1 MPDFPESGKFSI
13 ADLNV
18 VLGYPAGRQTK
29 LSESDVRVR
38 LMKREANTEIRLAAD
53 SYRKTLHITSI
64 TPNGNLRSIATGNG
78 WNSSTKLEFVIDGNG
93 AGTYGFYSTSSG
105 TPALIVNGTYPN
117 GLFLNN
123 YGYII
128 GKGGDGGAGG
138 SPANSSSDG
147 GPGSSGIGGGIAA
160 YFDSPSKIY
169 VWNIPSPGLG
179 GVLGGGGG
187 GGGGGTGGRQLY
199 VEGKNSATQGG
210 LGGGGGGG
218 LSTNPS
224 PSAGGAAGVNNG
236 GTGWING
243 TAGGASNTDP
253 QNPTPGVGGTGGF
266 INSNNYG
273 GNGGIGGGRGSA
285 GISGNT
291 GVGGAYYGGGSG
303 GGAGG
308 SFVNFGGTT
317 PTATRFFYSI
327 GNVAGPIS

>member
-1 MPDFPESGKFSI
+1 MPDFPESGKFSM

-18 VLGYPAGRQTK
+18 VLGFSAGSQIK
-29 LSESDVRVR
+29 LSNADIRVR
-38 LMKREANTEIRLAAD
+38 LMKREPNTEIRLAAD
-53 SYRKTLHITSI
+53 SYRKTIHINSI
-64 TPNGNLRSIATGNG
+64 ISNGNLRSIAIGNG
-78 WNSSTKLEFVIDGNG
+78 WNGNTKLEFVIDGNG
-93 AGTYGFYSTSSG
+93 TYGFNSTSSG
-105 TPALIVNGTYPN
+105 TPALTIDGAYPN

-147 GPGSSGIGGGIAA
+147 GAGSSGIGGGAA
-160 YFDSPSKIY
+160 AFFNSSSKIY
-169 VWNIPSPGLG
+169 VWNIPSPELG
-179 GVLGGGGG
+179 GVFGGGGG
-187 GGGGGTGGRQLY
+187 GGGGGTGGRQTY
-199 VEGKNSATQGG
+199 TEGKVSSITGG

-218 LSTNPS
+218 IATTPS

-236 GTGWING
+236 GTGWISA
-243 TAGGASNTDP
+243 TAGG
-253 QNPTPGVGGTGGF
+253 PGDSGPGAGGAGGYINANNYGGTGGT
-266 INSNNYG
+266 
-273 GNGGIGGGRGSA
+273 GGGRGSA

-291 GVGGAYYGGGSG
+291 GVGGAFYGGGGG